1 MTIKNNLFK
10 LRGDARQSEIAAAIG
25 ISQSAYSMAE
35 TGQGILPFPAV
46 WKLCAYYDIKPED
59 VYPAWLL
66 KEVYGID
73 AEPPK
78 PKVKTTVSVK
88 IPVALAEEVDRL
100 ITNGQ
105 YISRADFIVSAVR
118 DKLHG

>member
-1 MTIKNNLFK
+1 MTIKNNLLK
-10 LRGDARQSEIAAAIG
+10 LRGDTRQSEVAAVIG
-25 ISQSAYSMAE
+25 VSQSTYSMAE
-35 TGQGILPFPAV
+35 TGQGILPFSAL
-46 WKLCAYYDIKPED
+46 WKLCAYYDVTPGE
-59 VYPAWLL
+59 VYPVWLL

-105 YISRADFIVSAVR
+105 YISRADFIVTAVR